1 MCASIFL
8 LLCPI
13 MLSGMNG
20 TTAVILLL
28 VALALLLLGASA
40 LRRHSGRTPSGPQ
53 SIAMALM
60 TGLALGFLAL
70 VFLGH
75 PFMLFP
81 LAIGAVLLASWVRPM
96 RLALIGALLI
106 GFGLLWTAMFG
117 WQRLNDLSDA
127 AVSYPAWTPY
137 PLAAGVALIVIGV
150 VLLLSSPR
158 ASAEP

>member
-1 MCASIFL
+1 MD
-8 LLCPI
+8 
-13 MLSGMNG
+13 G
-20 TTAVILLL
+20 TVALILLL

-40 LRRHSGRTPSGPQ
+40 LRRRSGRAPSSPQ

-81 LAIGAVLLASWVRPM
+81 LAIGAVLLAGWIRPM
-96 RLALIGALLI
+96 RLALIGALLL
-106 GFGLLWTAMFG
+106 GFGLLWTAIFG

-127 AVSYPAWTPY
+127 AVSYPGWTPY
-137 PLAAGVALIVIGV
+137 PLAAGVAFTVLGV
-150 VLLLSSPR
+150 ALLLFSPR